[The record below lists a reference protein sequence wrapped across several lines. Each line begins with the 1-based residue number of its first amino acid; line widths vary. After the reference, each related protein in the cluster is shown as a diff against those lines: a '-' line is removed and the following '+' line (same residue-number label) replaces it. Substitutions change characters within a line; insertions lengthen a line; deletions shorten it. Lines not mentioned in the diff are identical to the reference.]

1 MCVLV
6 RVWVWV
12 WACVCIN
19 IHSCALKMLLVNE
32 FHDYFSY
39 LYISHVAGAD
49 AVEGGK
55 CARVVE
61 KLLVAPCY
69 SSSLCVCV
77 CVFVCVC

>member
-1 MCVLV
+1 
-6 RVWVWV
+6 
-12 WACVCIN
+12 
-19 IHSCALKMLLVNE
+19 MLLVNE

-77 CVFVCVC
+77 RVCFEERMSVAGEIGCDIQVRLAAHD